1 MLLCWVAWNVNWVVN
16 DGGGVM
22 KKLILIIAMLFM
34 LSSCALLY
42 VPIEDRQMTR
52 QEKEKVAEE
61 VVSDILFFML
71 VL

>member
-1 MLLCWVAWNVNWVVN
+1 
-16 DGGGVM
+16 M
-22 KKLILIIAMLFM
+22 KKLILIIVMLFM

-61 VVSDILFFML
+61 VVSDVLFFML

>member
-1 MLLCWVAWNVNWVVN
+1 
-16 DGGGVM
+16 M
-22 KKLILIIAMLFM
+22 KKLILIIVMLFM

-52 QEKEKVAEE
+52 QETEKVVEE